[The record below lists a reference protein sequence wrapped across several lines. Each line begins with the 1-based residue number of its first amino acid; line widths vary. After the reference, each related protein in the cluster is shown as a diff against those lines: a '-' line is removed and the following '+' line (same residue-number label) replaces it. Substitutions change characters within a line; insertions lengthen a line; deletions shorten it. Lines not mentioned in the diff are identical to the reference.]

1 MPLQPLIVVILVAT
15 ALAWSSFDLVRKLLL
30 DTIEPVPLVFLLTL
44 LQTPLFVAWNYVSGG
59 PWVPAPGY
67 FLPALLSVG
76 LNIVSNVLFVVAIR
90 ISPLSL
96 TVPLLSFT
104 PVFTALLAVPL
115 LGEVPGPLQ
124 IVGIGLVVVG
134 AFALHVTPAALS
146 PGDGGATG
154 AGGGGLG
161 PRPLEVWRAFRRERG
176 AVLMA
181 MVALMWSISPP
192 LDKLAIGASSSA
204 FHGMVLSAGVA
215 LGLGVLL
222 VGKGRFPEVAAGRR
236 RPGLMLGALAASAL
250 ALGLQLVAIRM
261 VFVSLVETVK
271 RGLGNGLAVGMG
283 AVIFH
288 ERVGRWQWVAV
299 VLMGAGVALILL

>member
-1 MPLQPLIVVILVAT
+1 MPFQPLIVLILLAT

-44 LQTPLFVAWNYVSGG
+44 LQTPLFAAWNLAVGG

-67 FLPALLSVG
+67 LVPALLSVA
-76 LNIVSNVLFVVAIR
+76 LNIVSNVLFVLAIR
-90 ISPLSL
+90 VSPLSL

-104 PVFTALLAVPL
+104 PVFTTVLAVPL

-124 IVGIGLVVVG
+124 VVGIGLVVVG
-134 AFALHVTPAALS
+134 AFALHVTPSALS
-146 PGDGGATG
+146 TGADGAA
-154 AGGGGLG
+154 AGGGG
-161 PRPLEVWRAFRRERG
+161 PRPIEVWRAFRRERG
-176 AVLMA
+176 AVMMA
-181 MVALMWSISPP
+181 AVALMWSISPP

-204 FHGMVLSAGVA
+204 FHGMVLSGGVA

-222 VGKGRFPEVAAGRR
+222 AVKGRFHEVAAARR
-236 RPGLMLGALAASAL
+236 RPKLVLAALAASAI
-250 ALGLQLVAIRM
+250 ALGLQLVAIRL

-271 RGLGNGLAVGMG
+271 RGVGNGLAVGMG
-283 AVIFH
+283 AAIFH